1 MLNRVL
7 VVLTLNPVV
16 SWRNL
21 IMVVG
26 ETIELFVVFAMVII
40 SIIIVILIQKAT
52 GGVDNEEE

>member
-1 MLNRVL
+1 
-7 VVLTLNPVV
+7 
-16 SWRNL
+16 
-21 IMVVG
+21 MVVG